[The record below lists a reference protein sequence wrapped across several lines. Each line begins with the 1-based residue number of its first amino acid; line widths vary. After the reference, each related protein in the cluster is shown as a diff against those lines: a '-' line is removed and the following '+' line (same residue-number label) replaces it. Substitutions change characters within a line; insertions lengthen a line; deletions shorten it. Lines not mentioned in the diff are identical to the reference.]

1 MQKGSIKEQADTFY
15 ETLLM
20 KKAEQNTMTQE
31 IERVHMFLTLTL
43 IIIIRLIVKTWKS
56 RISES
61 DDYPQGEVV
70 KKRSGTFNIEAE
82 IPETKR
88 ETGKNFTP

>member
-43 IIIIRLIVKTWKS
+43 IIIIRLIVKT
-56 RISES
+56 
-61 DDYPQGEVV
+61 
-70 KKRSGTFNIEAE
+70 
-82 IPETKR
+82 
-88 ETGKNFTP
+88 